1 MKKKQDNQILTS
13 VKVDKDLFEQFK
25 IQCIKHKFSL
35 QKLTDRVID
44 LYLKDETF
52 RKSIHNHQIK

>member
-1 MKKKQDNQILTS
+1 MSKTDNQILTS
-13 VKVDKDLFEQFK
+13 VKVDKDLFEEFK

-44 LYLKDETF
+44 LYLKDESF